1 MESQTLQETRM
12 ETVRRILEAATEIFA
27 EKGFAGARMDE
38 IARRARV
45 NKATIYYRI
54 GDKEALYERVLH
66 DVFSDAARRI
76 SANMAQAQ
84 DPEEK
89 LKTYIRNIVQTVGAH
104 PHVPPIIMRELA
116 SGARNIP
123 DVVAQ
128 DLAGILGMLNQALRE
143 GVAQGVFIEANPL
156 IIHIMVVGSIISV
169 KNLDSIKAKHP
180 DLPEFFKR
188 MAIDDAGGL
197 AGQVE
202 RIILRGVKIQG

>member
-1 MESQTLQETRM
+1 MESKTLQEKRV

-27 EKGFAGARMDE
+27 EKGFAGARVDE
-38 IARRARV
+38 IARQARV

-54 GDKEALYERVLH
+54 GDKEALYARVLH
-66 DVFSDAARRI
+66 DVFSDTARRI
-76 SANMAQAQ
+76 SENMAQAR

-89 LKTYIRNIVQTVGAH
+89 LKTYVRNIVQTVGEH

-123 DVVAQ
+123 DVVAH

-143 GVAQGVFIEANPL
+143 GAAQGVFIEANPL

-169 KNLDSIKAKHP
+169 KNLDSLKVKHP
-180 DLPEFFKR
+180 DLPEFFRR

-202 RIILRGVKIQG
+202 RIILKGVKTQG